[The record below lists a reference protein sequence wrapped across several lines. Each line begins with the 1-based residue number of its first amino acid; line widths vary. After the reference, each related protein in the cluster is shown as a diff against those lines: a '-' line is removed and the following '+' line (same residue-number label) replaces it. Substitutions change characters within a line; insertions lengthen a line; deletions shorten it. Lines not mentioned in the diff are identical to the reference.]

1 MRRNCIRF
9 GYRLPS
15 GAIISNRHS
24 PLTRISIDF
33 VSTLKP
39 AGPNH
44 WGRWRGSAQAEKT
57 TSRGAL
63 ITRER
68 TISRSSAQVER
79 GDSFCLAF
87 AGIGLFLFFQCLN
100 VHFQSIQS
108 LLPDFPLSRQP
119 NFDGCESFRLQRAR
133 PDAPVLLGRN
143 EAAAL

>member
-44 WGRWRGSAQAEKT
+44 WGRRRGSAQAAKT
-57 TSRGAL
+57 NSRGAL
-63 ITRER
+63 TTRER
-68 TISRSSAQVER
+68 TISRSSGAW
-79 GDSFCLAF
+79 
-87 AGIGLFLFFQCLN
+87 
-100 VHFQSIQS
+100 
-108 LLPDFPLSRQP
+108 PLGGRSAV
-119 NFDGCESFRLQRAR
+119 RAEQYLHR
-133 PDAPVLLGRN
+133 DLGRASN
-143 EAAAL
+143 ALRDVGQGGRQGYPDGSHRTHQAGEEATKGAV